1 MIAIKTVIFILAIH
15 WFADFV
21 MQTDKQAK
29 GKSRQWK
36 WLLSHTVTY
45 SLFWFIP
52 TLIIFNLN
60 SLSAIYFVIIT
71 FVIHTSQDYI
81 TSRINLRLHQ
91 QNKIHEFF
99 ISVGFDQLL
108 HFIQLLLTYNILHEN
123 L

>member
-1 MIAIKTVIFILAIH
+1 MISINTVIFILAIH

-36 WLLSHTVTY
+36 WLLSHTATY

-52 TLIIFNLN
+52 ILIIFNLN
-60 SLSAIYFVIIT
+60 VLSAIYFVLIT
-71 FVIHTSQDYI
+71 FVIHTAQDYV
-81 TSRINLRLHQ
+81 TSRINSRLHQ

-99 ISVGFDQLL
+99 VSVGFDQLL